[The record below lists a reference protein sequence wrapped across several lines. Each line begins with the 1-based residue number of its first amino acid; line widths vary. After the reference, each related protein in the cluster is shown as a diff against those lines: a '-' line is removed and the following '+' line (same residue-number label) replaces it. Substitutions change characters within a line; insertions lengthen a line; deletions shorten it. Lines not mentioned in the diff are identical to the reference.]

1 MAVDERA
8 RHRLY
13 LRLEEVLGSEEAT
26 VLMAHLPPTG
36 WGDVATQRDIE
47 GLRVATQREI
57 EGLRAA
63 TQQDIAGLRVEVQAV
78 RHDMGELEK
87 RMDLRFQTLEHKLTA
102 HFESALRQQARTFMI
117 FMASFGFSLAAAV
130 IGAAKLL

>member
-1 MAVDERA
+1 MAIDERA

-13 LRLEEVLGSEEAT
+13 DKLEEVLGSEEAT

-36 WGDVATQRDIE
+36 WGDVATHRDIE
-47 GLRVATQREI
+47 GLRAATHRDI

-63 TQQDIAGLRVEVQAV
+63 TQREFEAV
-78 RHDMGELEK
+78 RFEMGEMEK

-102 HFESALRQQARTFMI
+102 HLESALRQQARTFMI
-117 FMASFGFSLAAAV
+117 FMASFGFSLAGAV